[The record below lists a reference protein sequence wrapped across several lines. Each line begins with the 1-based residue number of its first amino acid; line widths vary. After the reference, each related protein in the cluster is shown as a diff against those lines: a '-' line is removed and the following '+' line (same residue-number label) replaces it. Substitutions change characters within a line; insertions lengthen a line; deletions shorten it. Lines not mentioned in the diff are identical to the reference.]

1 MKKTMSLTLVLM
13 WLAAAAAS
21 AQTLLDR
28 DLPAFSSLSLGLGGK
43 TTLQAGDREHIR
55 IEGTGLTQNDLEV
68 EVRGGRLVV
77 GTQNN
82 WDWKRMSSKDLR
94 IVITYKALNSIDVSG
109 SGQVTVTSPLK
120 ASQFEINISGS
131 ANLTASLEANALELD
146 ISGSGGVTLAGQS
159 KRANLT
165 LSGSGQVN
173 AFDLKTEETEVSI
186 SGSGG
191 VDVSVSRSI
200 ETEVSGS
207 GDVRYKGNP
216 DRQVCNN
223 SGSGSCKRVN

>member
-1 MKKTMSLTLVLM
+1 MKKWLGLALMLTIV
-13 WLAAAAAS
+13 AAGAS
-21 AQTLLDR
+21 AQTILDR

-55 IEGTGLTQNDLEV
+55 IEGTGIAADDLEV

-77 GTQNN
+77 GTENG
-82 WDWKRMSSKDLR
+82 WDWRRKQPKDIR
-94 IVITYKALNSIDVSG
+94 IVITYKTLNAIDVSG
-109 SGQVTVTSPLK
+109 SGQVTVTSKLK
-120 ASQFEINISGS
+120 ASRFEVRISGS
-131 ANLTASLEANALELD
+131 ADLTASLEANEVEVD

-159 KRANLT
+159 KRADLT

-173 AFDLKTEETEVSI
+173 AFDLQTEETEVTI

-200 ETEVSGS
+200 ETQVSGS

-216 DRQVCNN
+216 ARQICNN
-223 SGSGSCKRVN
+223 SGSGTCKRVN